1 MGMWACARFLRVAAY
16 ASKSHR
22 PFQHRLMSHSPPS
35 LQMHDTNVP
44 SHISNFKKRYSTFR
58 DPPFCFSL
66 QLTQCTSMGRLG
78 TSCLV
83 QRRTKTRPTSASTT
97 PPRVKKPLHI
107 FSVLRR
113 LSHVSSF
120 NISILH
126 HHLLLVFL
134 LLLAV
139 DLFNRTLPS
148 SPKTS
153 VKVIDYIPICIFK
166 ITSWKP

>member
-44 SHISNFKKRYSTFR
+44 SHISNFKKRYSTFC

-66 QLTQCTSMGRLG
+66 QLTQCTSTGRLG

-107 FSVLRR
+107 FSDSRTRPPSYPSSSPSCVLQSYIIISCRFVQSYPPFSPENLCIGRR
-113 LSHVSSF
+113 LYSNMHF
-120 NISILH
+120 QNY
-126 HHLLLVFL
+126 FL
-134 LLLAV
+134 
-139 DLFNRTLPS
+139 
-148 SPKTS
+148 KT
-153 VKVIDYIPICIFK
+153 
-166 ITSWKP
+166 